1 MSIFFQINSFKDNL
15 GILKNPYS
23 FLVKNKV
30 KPEQVNGI
38 FLYSKATKVVYSD
51 KINQITSFSKKENIP
66 IYVCINSLIRH
77 GNKLKKNENIDDH
90 LLENIDDHLLIVS
103 GLGQLIEGILKS
115 EKTIIIGSL

>member
-1 MSIFFQINSFKDNL
+1 MSIFFQINSFQDNL

-23 FLVKNKV
+23 FLVKNEV

-51 KINQITSFSKKENIP
+51 KMNQITSFSKKENIP

-90 LLENIDDHLLIVS
+90 LLIVS

>member
-23 FLVKNKV
+23 FLVKNEV

-51 KINQITSFSKKENIP
+51 KMNQITSFSKKENIP

-90 LLENIDDHLLIVS
+90 LLENIDNHLLIVS
-103 GLGQLIEGILKS
+103 GLGQLIESILKS

>member
-15 GILKNPYS
+15 DILKNPFS
-23 FLVKNKV
+23 FLVKNEV

-90 LLENIDDHLLIVS
+90 LLIVS

>member
-1 MSIFFQINSFKDNL
+1 MSIFFQINSFQDNL

-23 FLVKNKV
+23 FLVKNEV

-51 KINQITSFSKKENIP
+51 KMNQITSFSKKENIP

-90 LLENIDDHLLIVS
+90 LLENIDNHLLIVS
-103 GLGQLIEGILKS
+103 GLGQLIESILKS